1 MPNNEIVL
9 TYDGQLTPD
18 DMRQLKPVHFDVPEG
33 VTQINFDFAYSP
45 KHPEGHQ
52 FPNQI
57 SLMVYDPD
65 GPRLGISKP
74 RPEGSFINAVQPSP
88 GGMPHPITPGQWT
101 VYVLVYR
108 LLTPNNPVDYQLT
121 ITLSTDV
128 IDGQPRPFDRGKVAS
143 RGPGWYRGDL
153 HAHSIHSDGSW
164 DIPELV
170 QFWRDRKVDFM
181 TLSDHDTISGLA
193 EVRSL
198 ADDHLLTLGGIE
210 ISTFLGHCVAV
221 GVHEWF
227 DWRTAD
233 GQQIPVPDIADKVI
247 ASGALFTIAH
257 PRDSGEPWCCGC
269 RWLHEDMMPGN
280 ALAVEIWNGYWG
292 ERNEEALRLF
302 YSWLNQGH
310 AIVATSGTD
319 IHRRPPENTPGHGA
333 VNVVYA
339 EDLTETAIVA
349 GIKAGRSYISAG
361 PELLVSA
368 RSKSGVEGM
377 LGDTLP
383 VEPADIMINWKDANW
398 GSLLRLIVDGMP
410 YAETPIDESGEL
422 TWTITK
428 TSKWCTVEIREPQTG
443 LWAVTNPIL
452 FR

>member
-1 MPNNEIVL
+1 MPNNEHIF
-9 TYDGQLTPD
+9 TYKGQLAPD
-18 DMRQLKPVHFDVPEG
+18 DMRQLNPVHFDVPDG

-74 RPEGSFINAVQPSP
+74 RPGGSYINAVQPSP

-108 LLTPNNPVDYQLT
+108 VLTPNNPVEYTLT
-121 ITLSTDV
+121 ITMSTDE
-128 IDGQPRPFDRGKVAS
+128 IEGKPRQFSRGKVAS
-143 RGPGWYRGDL
+143 RGRGWYRGDL

-198 ADDHLLTLGGIE
+198 ADDDLLTLGGIE
-210 ISTFLGHCVAV
+210 VSTFLGHCVAV

-233 GQQIPVPDIADKVI
+233 GQQIPVPEIAEKVI
-247 ASGALFTIAH
+247 ATGALFTIAH
-257 PRDSGEPWCCGC
+257 PRDQGEPWCCGC

-280 ALAVEIWNGYWG
+280 ALAVEIWNGYWS
-292 ERNEEALRLF
+292 ENNEEALRLF

-310 AIVATSGTD
+310 RIVATSGTD
-319 IHRRPPENTPGHGA
+319 IHRPPPENVSGHGA

-339 EDLTETAIVA
+339 DDLTEEAIVA

-368 RSKSGVEGM
+368 RSESGVEGM

-383 VEPADIMINWKDANW
+383 VEPVDILIHWEDANQ

-410 YAETPIDESGEL
+410 YAETPIDTSGDI

-428 TSKWCTVEIREPQTG
+428 TSQWCTVEIREPQTG

>member
-1 MPNNEIVL
+1 MENNTHTL
-9 TYDGQLTPD
+9 TYEGQLTPD
-18 DMRQLKPVHFDVPEG
+18 DMRQLTPVHFDVPDG
-33 VTQINFDFAYSP
+33 ITQINFDFSFTP

-74 RPEGSFINAVQPSP
+74 RPEGSFINAINPSP
-88 GGMPHPITPGQWT
+88 GGMPHPITSGRWT
-101 VYVLVYR
+101 VYILVYR
-108 LLTPNNPVDYQLT
+108 LLTPHQPAEYTLT
-121 ITLSTDV
+121 ITMSTDK
-128 IDGQPRPFDRGKVAS
+128 IKGEPRQFPRGKVAS
-143 RGPGWYRGDL
+143 RGRGWYRGDL

-193 EVRSL
+193 QVRSL
-198 ADDHLLTLGGIE
+198 ADDDLLTLGGIE

-233 GQQIPVPDIADKVI
+233 GEKIPIPEIAKKVI
-247 ASGALFTIAH
+247 ATGALFTIAH
-257 PRDSGEPWCCGC
+257 PRDKGEPWCCGC

-310 AIVATSGTD
+310 RIVATSGTD
-319 IHRRPPENTPGHGA
+319 IHRPPPENIAGHGA

-339 EDLTETAIVA
+339 EDLTEKAIID
-349 GIKAGRSYISAG
+349 GIKAGHSYISAG
-361 PELLVSA
+361 PELDVSA
-368 RSKSGVEGM
+368 RSSSGVEGM
-377 LGDTLP
+377 VGDTLP
-383 VEPADIMINWKDANW
+383 SEPVDIMIGWKDAKQ
-398 GSLLRLIVDGMP
+398 GSMVRLIVDGMP
-410 YAETPIDESGEL
+410 YAEMPAGEL
-422 TWTITK
+422 GEISWAITK
-428 TSKWCTVEIREPQTG
+428 TAKWCTVEIRERDTG

-452 FR
+452 FK